1 VIVTGA
7 GISKSATVGVDV
19 SMPQLDWPGLI
30 EHGLNY
36 LYSDTGFPKES
47 KCVLDEANL
56 YRKILKGRWED
67 EVPTKVLIRAA
78 TFVKA
83 ELNDHKELSTWLN
96 HAFGDLYEEHVLP
109 QKPEMLEVLAKLHQA
124 GARLATTNYDDFLE
138 KHCGV
143 QAIDPGNAREVSTF
157 GEASKRPKG
166 VLHVHGCYNKASGAV
181 LDVLDYNQITG
192 DHRMQDT
199 LRGLL
204 LNKTVLFIG
213 TGAGLQDPNFS
224 NLLEWTDK
232 HFSGDVEKRHYVLFR
247 NKDLTHYSALN
258 SIPYGEDYKD
268 LIPFLRVLAE
278 DVPRAHQRQYG
289 NW

>member
-1 VIVTGA
+1 MPL
-7 GISKSATVGVDV
+7 ATCMKNMF
-19 SMPQLDWPGLI
+19 SLRSLR
-30 EHGLNY
+30 
-36 LYSDTGFPKES
+36 
-47 KCVLDEANL
+47 C
-56 YRKILKGRWED
+56 LK
-67 EVPTKVLIRAA
+67 
-78 TFVKA
+78 F
-83 ELNDHKELSTWLN
+83 WLN
-96 HAFGDLYEEHVLP
+96 FTKQGQNLRP
-109 QKPEMLEVLAKLHQA
+109 P
-124 GARLATTNYDDFLE
+124 TTTTLE

-157 GEASKRPKG
+157 GEASKRPKD

-258 SIPYGEDYKD
+258 SIPYGEDYKN